1 MIGGVTHHM
10 LPHLS
15 GVSHLHVNRAL
26 ECYLRLPKTAGHSR
40 AFYSGS
46 WNICYFSQGWPVV
59 ECPTL
64 NYIYYE
70 ILPAEEKARVEK
82 VEPFDE
88 FEVFLCELLS
98 SL

>member
-1 MIGGVTHHM
+1 M
-10 LPHLS
+10 
-15 GVSHLHVNRAL
+15 
-26 ECYLRLPKTAGHSR
+26 
-40 AFYSGS
+40 
-46 WNICYFSQGWPVV
+46 V

-64 NYIYYE
+64 NYIYYD
-70 ILPAEEKARVEK
+70 ILPEEEKARVEE

>member
-1 MIGGVTHHM
+1 M
-10 LPHLS
+10 
-15 GVSHLHVNRAL
+15 
-26 ECYLRLPKTAGHSR
+26 
-40 AFYSGS
+40 
-46 WNICYFSQGWPVV
+46 V

-64 NYIYYE
+64 NHIFYD
-70 ILPAEEKARVEK
+70 ILPAEERARVED